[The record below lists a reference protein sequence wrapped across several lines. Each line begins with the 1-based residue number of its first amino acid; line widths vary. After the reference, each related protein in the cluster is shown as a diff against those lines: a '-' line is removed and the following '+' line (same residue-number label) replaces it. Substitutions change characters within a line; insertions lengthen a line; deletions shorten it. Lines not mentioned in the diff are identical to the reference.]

1 MGEQSLPGHG
11 SSASRARRFVYIFG
25 NVAISQITVT
35 LGYSVFA
42 VVQANPD
49 GPLALPRTEADVL
62 ASTLPEPSSS
72 SSSRTSFKRTL
83 SGAEDTGAMDVD
95 HDDFA
100 DEDLELQ
107 AALQASLLESGAT
120 EEHQPGPAPA
130 NPTVPAWPQ
139 IRPQRQPSE
148 PLESESTPSASP
160 FRDPLLNLPGHADV
174 DPVTASRERN
184 RYLLRRMQEEQE
196 RAAQALWSEE
206 DLNPEERT
214 ALEERRRVRQ
224 QQENEEAE
232 QLRLAI
238 EESKRLAEAQ
248 GSPESSTPQP
258 VEESFDDDPELQEA
272 LKASLAYM
280 AAMEKS
286 AAEGSTEESTSTK
299 PSASKANDDSDD
311 ETETE
316 SLVSSVAQLPQAPT
330 VDEIRRARLARFG
343 G

>member
-1 MGEQSLPGHG
+1 
-11 SSASRARRFVYIFG
+11 
-25 NVAISQITVT
+25 
-35 LGYSVFA
+35 
-42 VVQANPD
+42 VQANPD

-83 SGAEDTGAMDVD
+83 SGAGEGAMDVD
-95 HDDFA
+95 HEDFG

-107 AALQASLLESGAT
+107 AALQASLLHSGASAS
-120 EEHQPGPAPA
+120 EEQQAGPAPA
-130 NPTVPAWPQ
+130 NPITSAWPQ
-139 IRPQRQPSE
+139 NRPRRELSD
-148 PLESESTPSASP
+148 PLESESTPSPSP
-160 FRDPLLNLPGHADV
+160 LRNPLLNLPGHADV

-184 RYLLRRMQEEQE
+184 RYLLLRMQEEQE

-214 ALEERRRVRQ
+214 ALEERRRLRQ
-224 QQENEEAE
+224 QQEEEEAE

-248 GSPESSTPQP
+248 GTSEHSTPQP
-258 VEESFDDDPELQEA
+258 AEESFDDDPELQEA

-280 AAMEKS
+280 TAMEKS
-286 AAEGSTEESTSTK
+286 SADETSEESSSTK
-299 PSASKANDDSDD
+299 PPAPKASDDSDD

-316 SLVSSVAQLPQAPT
+316 SLATSVVQLPQAPT
-330 VDEIRRARLARFG
+330 VDELRRARLARFG